1 MNVQSQQ
8 GRERRRRTV
17 SAAEILFLVAILLC
31 VLLLFTGSL
40 STFLSILYSPFLFI
54 ILVVIITEYIIL
66 KGADRSR
73 IYRIEIDRLRDKR
86 KEDIAFSREI
96 ETELQRLVSALS
108 ELEATDTKQ
117 RRIPWKKI
125 TEETREKL
133 QELLQRM
140 KMKT

>member
-1 MNVQSQQ
+1 MQSQR
-8 GRERRRRTV
+8 GRERRRTPT
-17 SAAEILFLVAILLC
+17 AAEILILVAILLC

-40 STFLSILYSPFLFI
+40 STFLSILYSPFSFI

-86 KEDIAFSREI
+86 KDDIAFSREI
-96 ETELQRLVSALS
+96 ETELQRLVSALC
-108 ELEATDTKQ
+108 ELEATDAKQ
-117 RRIPWKKI
+117 RRISWKKI

>member
-1 MNVQSQQ
+1 MQSQR

-17 SAAEILFLVAILLC
+17 SGAEILFLVAILLC

-40 STFLSILYSPFLFI
+40 STFLSILYSPFSFI

-96 ETELQRLVSALS
+96 ETELQRLVSALG
-108 ELEATDTKQ
+108 ELEATDAKQ